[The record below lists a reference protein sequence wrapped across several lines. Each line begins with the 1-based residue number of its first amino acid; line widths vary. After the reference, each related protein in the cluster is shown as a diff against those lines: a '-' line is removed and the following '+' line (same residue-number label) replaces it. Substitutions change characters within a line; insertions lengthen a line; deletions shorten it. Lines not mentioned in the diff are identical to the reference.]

1 MCPLIYNN
9 PCDENSIFAVL
20 DYQKDFFDMER
31 SKTRTDI
38 IVLAAI
44 SAVVLIWNLWTG
56 SVLSWDEGFYGS
68 VSKEIF
74 RTGDWIN
81 LYWAGTQWSDKPPL
95 YMWMTSLSFNLFGI
109 NEFSIR
115 LFSAICGISTV
126 IVTYYLAAKLYSR
139 KAAVASALTLLCT
152 WHFIW
157 SSRVGMLDIALTFFI
172 SFSLLLFELGSGN
185 KKLLFLCPLSFALA
199 FLTKGAGAM
208 IIPAII
214 FVYAILSGKA
224 RKLIDPYLLAGGI
237 LSVLI
242 LMWWHLAVFYSYGSD
257 FIDGYFITHL
267 ISRTTTEL
275 DGHTGTFFTYFRAI
289 PNKGRPW
296 GFIGLAIIPILIFR
310 IIRDKERSH
319 LLPVVWSCCVML
331 LFSAVKTKLHWYII
345 PVYPALA
352 IMTGWAAEKVFRKYT
367 VPAVSVIFV
376 LSLAYLTIEKD
387 IYDLDY
393 SPQIKA
399 TAIGVMET
407 VPDGKKVFLYGIGD
421 PGMQF
426 YIGWAG
432 QNVHNETTLLYLL
445 NKKDVYVLL
454 GRNNLNRLPETGY
467 TIIKEYPDHILIRSR
482 GD

>member
-1 MCPLIYNN
+1 MEKAETRK
-9 PCDENSIFAVL
+9 DVIF
-20 DYQKDFFDMER
+20 
-31 SKTRTDI
+31 
-38 IVLAAI
+38 LAAV
-44 SAVVLIWNLWTG
+44 STVVLIWNLWTG

-109 NEFSIR
+109 NEFSVR
-115 LFSAICGISTV
+115 LFSAICGVSTV
-126 IVTYYLAAKLYSR
+126 IVTYFLGAKLYSR

-172 SFSLLLFELGSGN
+172 SLSILLFELGSNN

-214 FVYAILSGKA
+214 FLYAVLSGKA
-224 RKLIDPYLLAGGI
+224 RKLIDPYLIAGGV

-242 LMWWHLAVFYSYGSD
+242 LAWWHLAVFYSYGQD
-257 FIDGYFITHL
+257 FVDRYFITHL
-267 ISRTTTEL
+267 ISRTTTAL
-275 DGHTGTFFTYFRAI
+275 DDHTGTFFTYFRVI

-296 GFIGLAIIPILIFR
+296 SFIGLALIPLLVFR
-310 IIRDKERSH
+310 IIRNRERSH
-319 LLPVVWSCCVML
+319 LLPVVWASCVIL
-331 LFSAVKTKLHWYII
+331 LFSAVKTKLHWYIM

-352 IMTGWAAEKVFRKYT
+352 IMTGWGAEKIFRKYT
-367 VPAVSVIFV
+367 VPAVSLIFV
-376 LSLAYLTIEKD
+376 LTLAYLTIEKD

-393 SPQIKA
+393 SPKIKA
-399 TAIGVMET
+399 TALGVMET
-407 VPDGKKVFLYGIGD
+407 IPAGKKVFLYGVGD

-426 YIGWAG
+426 YLGWSG
-432 QNVHNETTLLYLL
+432 LNVSNERTLLSLL
-445 NKKDVYVLL
+445 EEKDVYVLIS
-454 GRNNLNRLPETGY
+454 RNNRNFLPETGY
-467 TIIKEYPDHILIRSR
+467 TIIQEYPDHILIRSGR
-482 GD
+482 NGIQ